1 MTQRVK
7 VAFLLAVAAALGAA
21 VVMSACE
28 SVPLTAAPGTTMTLD
43 AHPNFVMANGGTSVV
58 TAILVEPAGTF
69 VPDGTEVFFF
79 TTLGRVDAS
88 GKSVNGVVRVNF
100 VSDSRSGRATVSAF
114 SGGPAPEPS
123 ATPTASPTPNP
134 TPTPAGLLDVQASDG
149 SSAGAH
155 DFEATTGQNSATVE
169 ITVGNVLANRV
180 QAAANPPLLANNRST
195 TIVAT
200 VFDQS
205 GNPIQNV
212 PVYFS
217 LGTGATAAESME
229 SGGAPRFTD
238 SNGQAFDTFRT
249 RAPYDPNVLSSQRT
263 VLVNATTAN
272 GISATPVTVT
282 VTVNVTH

>member
-7 VAFLLAVAAALGAA
+7 VAFVLAVAAAVGAA

-28 SVPLTAAPGTTMTLD
+28 SVPLTAAPGTILTLD

-100 VSDSRSGRATVSAF
+100 VSDSRSGTAEVRAV

-149 SSAGAH
+149 SSSGAP
-155 DFEATTGQNSATVE
+155 DFEATTGQNSATVQ
-169 ITVGNVLANRV
+169 ITVGNALANRV
-180 QAAANPPLLANNRST
+180 QVAANPPILANNRST

-217 LGTGATAAESME
+217 LGNGASLEVLE

-238 SNGQAFDTFRT
+238 SNGQAFDVLRT
-249 RAPYDPNVLSSQRT
+249 KAPYDPTLPSAQRT
-263 VLVNATTAN
+263 VTVVATTAN
-272 GISATPVTVT
+272 GKAEDVT
-282 VTVNVTH
+282 VTVNSTASRT